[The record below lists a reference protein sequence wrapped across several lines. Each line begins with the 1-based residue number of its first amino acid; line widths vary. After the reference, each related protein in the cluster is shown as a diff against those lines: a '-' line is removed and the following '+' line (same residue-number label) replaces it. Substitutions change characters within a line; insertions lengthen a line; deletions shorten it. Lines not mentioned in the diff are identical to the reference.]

1 MNPVTAEAGVDA
13 VRGRADRRGRGPSGP
28 LTEGE
33 QERTSTASLPSA
45 PSGDENSPDGRLS
58 AHPVG
63 PDDARADARRRLR
76 RAEGQV
82 GAVVRLLDEGA
93 DCRAVLTQLSAATRA
108 LQQAGFRLLAS
119 NMTECLTCPD
129 DVRDGPNLDELERLF
144 LKL

>member
-1 MNPVTAEAGVDA
+1 MHDESSAGSKVDE
-13 VRGRADRRGRGPSGP
+13 VRVD
-28 LTEGE
+28 
-33 QERTSTASLPSA
+33 
-45 PSGDENSPDGRLS
+45 
-58 AHPVG
+58 V
-63 PDDARADARRRLR
+63 RRRLR

-119 NMTECLTCPD
+119 NVTECVTCPD
-129 DVRDGPNLDELERLF
+129 DRGAAPDLDELERLF

>member
-1 MNPVTAEAGVDA
+1 MDARDGVEGE
-13 VRGRADRRGRGPSGP
+13 VRAD
-28 LTEGE
+28 
-33 QERTSTASLPSA
+33 
-45 PSGDENSPDGRLS
+45 
-58 AHPVG
+58 V
-63 PDDARADARRRLR
+63 RRRLR

-119 NMTECLTCPD
+119 NVTDCVTCPD
-129 DVRDGPNLDELERLF
+129 DQRRGPDLDELERLF